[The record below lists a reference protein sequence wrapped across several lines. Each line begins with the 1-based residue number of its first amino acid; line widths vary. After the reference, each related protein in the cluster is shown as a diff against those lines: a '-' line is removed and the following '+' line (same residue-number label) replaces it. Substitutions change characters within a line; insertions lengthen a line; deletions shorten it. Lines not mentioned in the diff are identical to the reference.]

1 MWISIA
7 IMYILCFKLV
17 ITSGYMFDDMWSSV
31 DLGVAINNDT
41 TIGKMVLGDI
51 ERWVTSYGRI
61 LIFSFYSNF
70 ALNYLPLIV
79 YKGMIVGAMFLDGLV
94 LGGIIGELTDSKR
107 LKYLTVLITLQ
118 CRVAGDSGG
127 KEGELIG
134 ESLKLVKQL
143 GSSATTIEEAG
154 QDPKIL
160 EYIQGIINEYNQKA
174 FSNAQK

>member
-1 MWISIA
+1 MESNRGNFISD
-7 IMYILCFKLV
+7 V
-17 ITSGYMFDDMWSSV
+17 
-31 DLGVAINNDT
+31 
-41 TIGKMVLGDI
+41 
-51 ERWVTSYGRI
+51 
-61 LIFSFYSNF
+61 
-70 ALNYLPLIV
+70 
-79 YKGMIVGAMFLDGLV
+79 
-94 LGGIIGELTDSKR
+94 
-107 LKYLTVLITLQ
+107 ITLQ